1 MNRDDGKS
9 SSGPIKGL
17 DIPNKEG
24 NPGPIQDVI
33 MSILTPGKSKTGNV
47 NDTGMST
54 LRFDP
59 GKNPE
64 HMQVHVP
71 QEKVEAV
78 QARKI
83 AQLPES
89 AETDS
94 VHVVHVLPTAQ
105 GFAQPTAVSSPE
117 HTMHFPQLQAFA
129 MLALCKLTIIDA
141 DFCEANLQLLFTV
154 LENAP
159 SETVRSNCTFIL
171 SLE

>member
-24 NPGPIQDVI
+24 NPGPIEDVI

-47 NDTGMST
+47 NDTGMPT
-54 LRFDP
+54 LRLDP

-78 QARKI
+78 QAGKI

-94 VHVVHVLPTAQ
+94 AW
-105 GFAQPTAVSSPE
+105 
-117 HTMHFPQLQAFA
+117 
-129 MLALCKLTIIDA
+129 I
-141 DFCEANLQLLFTV
+141 
-154 LENAP
+154 
-159 SETVRSNCTFIL
+159 
-171 SLE
+171 